1 MHPHRALARPTQFPN
16 ARRLC
21 AVAKFS
27 GRLSALSRL
36 PVRGVPFRCPPSGSL
51 LVGSTTRRLGP
62 FVRSQTTRGF
72 SADFRQ
78 GFSRRRPS
86 SNPPFGLARVRL
98 HPAPNREFNSFPVI
112 DRLLAKAPLKQVRR
126 AIFRRLR
133 AAIRARMIDWREGV
147 ERDGEGNHDATA
159 RAASGS
165 TSFAAA

>member
-1 MHPHRALARPTQFPN
+1 M
-16 ARRLC
+16 
-21 AVAKFS
+21 
-27 GRLSALSRL
+27 
-36 PVRGVPFRCPPSGSL
+36 
-51 LVGSTTRRLGP
+51 
-62 FVRSQTTRGF
+62 
-72 SADFRQ
+72 
-78 GFSRRRPS
+78 
-86 SNPPFGLARVRL
+86 RL